1 MRFKWLGTATLL
13 LEGGGTRLLIDPYG
27 RPFAPQPP
35 LPLEEARSAEA
46 IFITHPHLDH
56 FQDADV
62 FSAGERP
69 VYVAQGGIEL
79 AHRNGMQTGCMYA
92 AAPGDMIRVGGLS
105 VGVFAARHCR
115 FDAATISRVLF
126 SPRTWLHLR
135 QALRLLRQAKAY
147 AIPPDDVLIY
157 LVTDGI
163 HTVTVLGSAG
173 MAAGEE
179 YPRGSDLFVFPY
191 QGRARMHREILP
203 FLDVFAPKAVM
214 IDHFDDAFPPVST
227 FVDHKKFPAAVKKR
241 LPSAAALVPAY
252 NVWYDLPVTAP

>member
-1 MRFKWLGTATLL
+1 MEIMWCGTATLL
-13 LEGGGTRLLIDPYG
+13 VRGGGTTLLFDPYLRRTG
-27 RPFAPQPP
+27 RGAPFPM
-35 LPLEEARSAEA
+35 AEA
-46 IFITHPHLDH
+46 ARVDAVFVTHPHLDH
-56 FQDADV
+56 FADIGA
-62 FSAGERP
+62 FLPRP
-69 VYVAQGGIEL
+69 VYVSPRGIRL
-79 AHRNGMQTGCMYA
+79 AERSGTDTSSMRPVHAGETV
-92 AAPGDMIRVGGLS
+92 RVGGLS
-105 VGVFAARHCR
+105 VTAYRGRHCA
-115 FDAATISRVLF
+115 FDAQTVARVLF

-252 NVWYDLPVTAP
+252 TVWYDLPVTAP

>member
-62 FSAGERP
+62 FSEGERP

-79 AHRNGMQTGCMYA
+79 AHKNGMQTGCMYA

-126 SPRTWLHLR
+126 SPRTWRHAKDAF
-135 QALRLLRQAKAY
+135 ALLGGARKFR
-147 AIPPDDVLIY
+147 IGRDDVLAF
-157 LVTDGI
+157 LVSDGEKS
-163 HTVTVLGSAG
+163 VFVFGSAG
-173 MAAGEE
+173 MAEGAD
-179 YPRGSDLFVFPY
+179 YPPEPDLLVFPY
-191 QGRARMHREILP
+191 QGRARMDRALLP
-203 FLDVFAPKAVM
+203 FLDKLRPKAVL
-214 IDHFDDAFPPVST
+214 IDHFDDAFPPVSRR
-227 FVDHKKFPAAVKKR
+227 VDTKRFPTTVRSRLPHAAAVEPR
-241 LPSAAALVPAY
+241 E
-252 NVWYDLPVTAP
+252 NVWYEI

>member
-62 FSAGERP
+62 FSEGERP

-79 AHRNGMQTGCMYA
+79 AHKNGMQTGCMYA

-126 SPRTWLHLR
+126 SPRTWRHAKDAF
-135 QALRLLRQAKAY
+135 ALLGGARKFR
-147 AIPPDDVLIY
+147 IGRDDVLAF
-157 LVTDGI
+157 LVSDGEKS
-163 HTVTVLGSAG
+163 VFVFGSAG
-173 MAAGEE
+173 MAEGEH
-179 YPRGSDLFVFPY
+179 YPQGADLLIFPY
-191 QGRARMHREILP
+191 QGRAHMERELLP
-203 FLDVFAPKAVM
+203 FLRALRPRAVA
-214 IDHFDDAFPPVST
+214 IDHFDDAFPPVSQR
-227 FVDHKKFPAAVKKR
+227 VDTGGFLPAVQGE
-241 LPSAAALVPAY
+241 LPSCRAY
-252 NVWYDLPVTAP
+252 IPQENIWYEV

>member
-62 FSAGERP
+62 FSEGERP

-79 AHRNGMQTGCMYA
+79 AHKNGMQTGCMYA

-126 SPRTWLHLR
+126 SPRTWRHAKDAF
-135 QALRLLRQAKAY
+135 ALLGGARKFR
-147 AIPPDDVLIY
+147 IGRDDVLAFEIF
-157 LVTDGI
+157 DGEKR
-163 HTVTVLGSAG
+163 VLLFGSAG
-173 MAAGEE
+173 MCAGAA
-179 YPRGSDLFVFPY
+179 YPCGADLLIFPY
-191 QGRARMHREILP
+191 QGRARMDREMLP
-203 FLDVFAPKAVM
+203 FLDALKPKAVT
-214 IDHFDDAFPPVST
+214 IDHFDDAFPPIT
-227 FVDHKKFPAAVKKR
+227 HRINAKRFVPAVKKR
-241 LPSAAALVPAY
+241 LPEASAFVPEE
-252 NVWYDLPVTAP
+252 NIWYDV